1 VHQKEDL
8 QQDLPADQKV
18 ALPQVVILTA
28 HVTTAMTQELLAS
41 SEAHVTIQVPHVH
54 HVQNHP
60 IVFQQSASLTIQRAA
75 NASLTKVAK
84 ENRIKVEIANHSI
97 VTTVKV
103 VNAVPSET
111 VSQLMESVNLI
122 KVESASRIKVA
133 QENHSIAIIA
143 REANVVPSETAS
155 HLMGN
160 VNRIKAESASL
171 LAELKIQHVHPIK
184 EIIAG
189 IATRPL
195 K

>member
-1 VHQKEDL
+1 M
-8 QQDLPADQKV
+8 
-18 ALPQVVILTA
+18 I
-28 HVTTAMTQELLAS
+28 AMTQELLAS
-41 SEAHVTIQVPHVH
+41 SEARVMIQVLHVH
-54 HVQNHP
+54 PAQNHP
-60 IVFQQSASLTIQRAA
+60 IVFQQIVNHLM
-75 NASLTKVAK
+75 AK
-84 ENRIKVEIANHSI
+84 ENRIKVETVNHSI
-97 VTTVKV
+97 AITAKV

-133 QENHSIAIIA
+133 KENHSIAIIA
-143 REANVVPSETAS
+143 REANVVPLETAS
-155 HLMGN
+155 QLMAS
-160 VNRIKAESASL
+160 VNPIKAETASL

>member
-41 SEAHVTIQVPHVH
+41 SEDHVTIQVPHVH

-60 IVFQQSASLTIQRAA
+60 IVIQQSASLTIQRVA
-75 NASLTKVAK
+75 NASLTKVAR

-97 VTTVKV
+97 VTTGKEA
-103 VNAVPSET
+103 NAVPSET
-111 VSQLMESVNLI
+111 ASLLMGNVN
-122 KVESASRIKVA
+122 RIKVA
-133 QENHSIAIIA
+133 KENHSIAITA
-143 REANVVPSETAS
+143 KETNAVPSETAS
-155 HLMGN
+155 LLMGN

-171 LAELKIQHVHPIK
+171 WAELKIQHVHLIK

-189 IATRPL
+189 IATRPRR
-195 K
+195 

>member
-103 VNAVPSET
+103 VSVVHSVT
-111 VSQLMESVNLI
+111 VNQLM
-122 KVESASRIKVA
+122 ESASRIKVA
-133 QENHSIAIIA
+133 KENHSIAIA
-143 REANVVPSETAS
+143 AKEANAVPSETAS

-171 LAELKIQHVHPIK
+171 LAELKIQHVHLIK

-189 IATRPL
+189 IAMRPRR
-195 K
+195 